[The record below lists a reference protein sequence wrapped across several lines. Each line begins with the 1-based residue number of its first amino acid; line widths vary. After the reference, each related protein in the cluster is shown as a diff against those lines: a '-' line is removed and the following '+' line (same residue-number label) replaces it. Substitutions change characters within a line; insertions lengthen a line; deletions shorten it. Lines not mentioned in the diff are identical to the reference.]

1 MLTGAKLKTFSQ
13 ICKFFASFLHI
24 CKILLTFAFEHRH
37 DVRLRT
43 ALRTEG
49 LERCVLIAVTPKH

>member
-1 MLTGAKLKTFSQ
+1 MLTGAKLKTFSH

-24 CKILLTFAFEHRH
+24 CKILLFAFEHRH

-43 ALRTEG
+43 ALRTER
-49 LERCVLIAVTPKH
+49 L